1 MFGKNVEIHGE
12 FELKRNNI
20 YNHGKPYA
28 LNIDGVNGETYEAM
42 SQHVTLHT
50 TGATGNKLIGSSLTL
65 CFNPIVTRLL
75 TLRPLVSLNFSR

>member
-12 FELKRNNI
+12 FELKMNNI

-42 SQHVTLHT
+42 SQHVTLNT
-50 TGATGNKLIGSSLTL
+50 TGATETSL
-65 CFNPIVTRLL
+65 
-75 TLRPLVSLNFSR
+75 